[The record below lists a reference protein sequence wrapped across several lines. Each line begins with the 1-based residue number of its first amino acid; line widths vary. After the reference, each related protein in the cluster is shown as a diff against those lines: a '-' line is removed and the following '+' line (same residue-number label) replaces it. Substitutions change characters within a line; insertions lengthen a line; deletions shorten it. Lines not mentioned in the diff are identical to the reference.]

1 MLRVLMILVP
11 LALSIYAFIDCIT
24 TDEQDIRYIPKP
36 IWAILVLLFP
46 VVGSVSWLIAGRKR
60 AVGGGGGWPGARSAG
75 GGGGWVAPD
84 DNPEFLKS
92 LNDNSGK
99 DDGNGPAD
107 MPADRESDEDRLK
120 DWEADLRRR
129 EEELRRKGEGP
140 GSGSGSGS
148 GSGPG
153 SGPEDTPPP
162 AVS

>member
-46 VVGSVSWLIAGRKR
+46 IVGSVSWLIAGRKR
-60 AVGGGGGWPGARSAG
+60 AAPGGAGRPGVRGTGGG

-92 LNDNSGK
+92 LNDKGHK
-99 DDGNGPAD
+99 DDADEPAD
-107 MPADRESDEDRLK
+107 TPGDRENDEERLR

-148 GSGPG
+148 GSGT
-153 SGPEDTPPP
+153 GPEDTPP
-162 AVS
+162 AAS

>member
-46 VVGSVSWLIAGRKR
+46 VVGSISWLIAGRKR
-60 AVGGGGGWPGARSAG
+60 AVAGGGGRGAARGAG

-92 LNDNSGK
+92 LNDKSRK
-99 DDGNGPAD
+99 DDEDARAD
-107 MPADRESDEDRLK
+107 PPGDQESDEERLK

-140 GSGSGSGS
+140 GSGSGSG
-148 GSGPG
+148 
-153 SGPEDTPPP
+153 PEDSPPP
-162 AVS
+162 AAS

>member
-36 IWAILVLLFP
+36 VWAILVLLFP

-60 AVGGGGGWPGARSAG
+60 AVPGGGGWPGARSAG

-92 LNDNSGK
+92 LNDKGRK
-99 DDGNGPAD
+99 DDGDGPAD
-107 MPADRESDEDRLK
+107 TPGDRESDEERLK

-129 EEELRRKGEGP
+129 EEELRRKGDGP

-148 GSGPG
+148 GSGP
-153 SGPEDTPPP
+153 EDTPPAAP
-162 AVS
+162 

>member
-11 LALSIYAFIDCIT
+11 LALSIYAFIDCIS

-46 VVGSVSWLIAGRKR
+46 VVGSISWLIAGRKR
-60 AVGGGGGWPGARSAG
+60 AVAGGGGRGAARGAG

-92 LNDNSGK
+92 LNDTSRK
-99 DDGNGPAD
+99 DDADAAPAD
-107 MPADRESDEDRLK
+107 TTDDQESDEERLK

-148 GSGPG
+148 G
-153 SGPEDTPPP
+153 PEDSPPP
-162 AVS
+162 AAP

>member
-36 IWAILVLLFP
+36 VWAILVLLFP

-60 AVGGGGGWPGARSAG
+60 AVPGGAGRPGVR

-92 LNDNSGK
+92 LNDKGRDDK
-99 DDGNGPAD
+99 GRMDDGGGPAD
-107 MPADRESDEDRLK
+107 TPGDRGSDEERLR

-148 GSGPG
+148 GSGP
-153 SGPEDTPPP
+153 EDTPP
-162 AVS
+162 AAS

>member
-36 IWAILVLLFP
+36 LWAILVLLFP
-46 VVGSVSWLIAGRKR
+46 VVGSISWLIVGRDR
-60 AVGGGGGWPGARSAG
+60 AVPGGGGLRG

-92 LNDNSGK
+92 LNDKG
-99 DDGNGPAD
+99 
-107 MPADRESDEDRLK
+107 
-120 DWEADLRRR
+120 
-129 EEELRRKGEGP
+129 RKGD
-140 GSGSGSGS
+140 GSGTADEEPGSGS

-162 AVS
+162 AAS